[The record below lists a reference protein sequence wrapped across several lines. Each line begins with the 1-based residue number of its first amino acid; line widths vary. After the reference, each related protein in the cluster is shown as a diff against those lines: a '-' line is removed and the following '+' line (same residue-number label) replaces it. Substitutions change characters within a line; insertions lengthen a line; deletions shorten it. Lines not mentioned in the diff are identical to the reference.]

1 MKCINLALAS
11 ERRAFRGRGPAQ
23 GVIAEVAEALDD
35 VAMFAETAAATLRL
49 RLAPPEDEQRKLVR
63 MAKCCDLRKM
73 AFDSGNY
80 VPPAELALKALLIW
94 MRRRNVGAGGSDDDP
109 TLVDDMPEFDVVWE
123 QFKLLTSRL
132 VDAAKERAFTHW
144 VRAKGTVIM
153 KDVFTLARFYTD
165 CHDYLYFYSHMA
177 TKTMCEAVVEGMGST
192 WDECATDGRHLSL
205 EHGMQEAVLAW
216 SAPQPWHPEAK
227 AFITHS
233 LNHLFGGRAWNF
245 HHDQDRTDRVTPWR
259 GGSRVIKGKKDEPMR
274 LPSRMYDV
282 PAL

>member
-1 MKCINLALAS
+1 MATKFQRSSFYKFLQLHLRRIQGKKLGLIDPTSGTELKCINIALAS

-132 VDAAKERAFTHW
+132 VDAAKERAFAHW
-144 VRAKGTVIM
+144 VQAKGTVIM
-153 KDVFTLARFYTD
+153 KDVCSHWHAFTQTVMTIFISI
-165 CHDYLYFYSHMA
+165 H
-177 TKTMCEAVVEGMGST
+177 T
-192 WDECATDGRHLSL
+192 W
-205 EHGMQEAVLAW
+205 
-216 SAPQPWHPEAK
+216 QP
-227 AFITHS
+227 
-233 LNHLFGGRAWNF
+233 
-245 HHDQDRTDRVTPWR
+245 
-259 GGSRVIKGKKDEPMR
+259 R
-274 LPSRMYDV
+274 LCV
-282 PAL
+282 KQ